1 GLLRDLG
8 GDETMIAAGFLHDV
22 VEDTEVTIEEIEAL
36 FGADVAR
43 LVEGVTKLSK
53 FNFESK
59 TEHQAENFRRMFLAM
74 AKDIRVIVV
83 KLADRLHNMRTLEA
97 LAPEKQK
104 RIAQETREI
113 FAPLANRLG
122 MWRFKWE
129 LEDLAFKYLEPE
141 DYRRIQALVA
151 EKRGARESRL
161 EHVKKLLGQRL
172 TEAGIGNHEL
182 QGRPKHLYGIYHK
195 MTAQQKEFAEIYDIA
210 ALRIIVREKEECYR
224 VLAIIHD
231 AFKPIPNRF
240 KDYIGLP
247 KANRYQSLHTTV
259 VGLNGRPLEV
269 QIRTEEMHQIA
280 EYGIAAH
287 WKYKETGGSENTALT
302 TSDEK
307 FTWLRQLLDWQNDLK
322 DDQEYVEQLR
332 ENLFEDDVYVFT
344 PQGDL
349 IGLAQGATPVDFA
362 YRIHSEVG
370 HHMKGA
376 RINGQW
382 SGVDTELQNGDIVE
396 IVTQNN
402 AHPSLDWL
410 NFAVT
415 PSARHRIRQWFKRS
429 RRDENVLRGRE
440 LLEKELGKKG
450 LENSLKSAQMQ
461 AVAERCNYQS
471 VEDLLAGLGYGEITL
486 NSVVNRWRE
495 MTMKTQQ
502 TEVTLTALPV
512 VSPAP
517 AAKPSPSAGNSPIAG
532 VEGLLYHIAGCC
544 HPLPGESIIGVV
556 NRGAKGISIHR
567 QGCPNV
573 DQVEGERL
581 IPVRWNAAA
590 QNGHTYPVS
599 IIIEAIDRVGI
610 LMEIL
615 ARLSEEKINVRD
627 ARVKT
632 SLAKPALISLEL
644 EIRDHAQLEVI
655 LTKIK
660 NMSDVLAL
668 RRVNGLD

>member
-1 GLLRDLG
+1 
-8 GDETMIAAGFLHDV
+8 
-22 VEDTEVTIEEIEAL
+22 
-36 FGADVAR
+36 
-43 LVEGVTKLSK
+43 
-53 FNFESK
+53 
-59 TEHQAENFRRMFLAM
+59 
-74 AKDIRVIVV
+74 
-83 KLADRLHNMRTLEA
+83 
-97 LAPEKQK
+97 
-104 RIAQETREI
+104 
-113 FAPLANRLG
+113 
-122 MWRFKWE
+122 
-129 LEDLAFKYLEPE
+129 
-141 DYRRIQALVA
+141 
-151 EKRGARESRL
+151 
-161 EHVKKLLGQRL
+161 
-172 TEAGIGNHEL
+172 
-182 QGRPKHLYGIYHK
+182 

-210 ALRIIVREKEECYR
+210 ALRSIVREKEECYR

-370 HHMKGA
+370 NHMKGA

-429 RRDENVLRGRE
+429 RRDENSLRGRE

-450 LENSLKSAQMQ
+450 LENSLKSVQMQ

-486 NSVVNRWRE
+486 NLVVNRWRE

-502 TEVTLTALPV
+502 TEVTLTASPV

-517 AAKPSPSAGNSPIAG
+517 AAKPTPSAGSSPIAG
-532 VEGLLYHIAGCC
+532 AEGLLYHIAGCC

-632 SLAKPALISLEL
+632 SVAKPALISLEL
-644 EIRDHAQLEVI
+644 EIRDHAQLGVI

-668 RRVNGLD
+668 RRVNGLDQVTVPL